1 MPLYGYA
8 TAYFFIS
15 MSMNVWVSSWGA
27 IKKSTAVNIL
37 VMPVD
42 AYTHVFLLSI
52 YLGGEMPGHGVWMLS
67 NLADKVN
74 VPWISSQNYVRNIQ

>member
-1 MPLYGYA
+1 
-8 TAYFFIS
+8 
-15 MSMNVWVSSWGA
+15 
-27 IKKSTAVNIL
+27 
-37 VMPVD
+37 MPVD

-74 VPWISSQNYVRNIQ
+74 VP